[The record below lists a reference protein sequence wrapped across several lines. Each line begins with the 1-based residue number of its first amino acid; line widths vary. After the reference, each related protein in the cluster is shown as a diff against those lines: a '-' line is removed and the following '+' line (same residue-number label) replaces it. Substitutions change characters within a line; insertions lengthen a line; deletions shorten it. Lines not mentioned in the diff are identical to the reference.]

1 MSAFG
6 PQRIVCLSTETCEVL
21 YALGEQDRIVGISGF
36 TVRPP
41 QARKE
46 KPKIGAFT
54 SARHDEILA
63 LQPDLVLGYCDLQA
77 DIVADLARAGLE
89 VHLFNQRS
97 IAGILAMISTLGAL
111 VGAADRAAALVQELE
126 GRMAAVAAQAAALP
140 RRPRVYFE
148 EWNEPLISGIGWVSE
163 LITLAGGDD
172 CFSDLA
178 ALPRAK
184 QRIIADPLEVVRRAP
199 DIIIG
204 SWCGKRF
211 RPEQVVE
218 RAGWDA
224 VPAVAQ
230 AQLFEIKSAD
240 IMQPGIGA
248 LTDGL
253 DQLAALIRQWAQS

>member
-1 MSAFG
+1 
-6 PQRIVCLSTETCEVL
+6 
-21 YALGEQDRIVGISGF
+21 
-36 TVRPP
+36 
-41 QARKE
+41 
-46 KPKIGAFT
+46 
-54 SARHDEILA
+54 
-63 LQPDLVLGYCDLQA
+63 
-77 DIVADLARAGLE
+77 
-89 VHLFNQRS
+89 
-97 IAGILAMISTLGAL
+97 
-111 VGAADRAAALVQELE
+111 
-126 GRMAAVAAQAAALP
+126 MAAVAAQAATLP

-163 LITLAGGDD
+163 LITLAGGED

-178 ALPRAK
+178 TLPRAK

-218 RAGWDA
+218 RDGWGG

-240 IMQPGIGA
+240 ILQPGIGA